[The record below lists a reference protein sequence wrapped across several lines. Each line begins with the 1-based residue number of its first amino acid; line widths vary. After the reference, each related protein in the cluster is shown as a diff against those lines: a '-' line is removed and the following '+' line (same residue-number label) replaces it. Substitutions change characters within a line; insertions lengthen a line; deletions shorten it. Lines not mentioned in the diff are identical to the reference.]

1 MDVDA
6 PAHPSQFQIHI
17 STLKMSSSL
26 TLRAVIFHGNCC
38 DGLGAAYMLAQ
49 SSTPDSQFF
58 PVSPSDSRTWPD
70 PASLVGHEII
80 FADVCF
86 PAADMKRYQDVAKAL
101 GSSVLILDH
110 HPLAASVVAEAGC
123 AAASVTST
131 AHCATWLVHE
141 HCYPGTPLPLW
152 VQFLDGIDNWR
163 DITDEHRALRELWHP
178 IACKGVKESPQ
189 AAILE
194 FGALLA
200 DMESEEGWA
209 SAIAEGLALYRKK
222 VRVLSDQLDHAPR
235 RFYRGLFP
243 TWIGDVYVTNTGRQF
258 IGATEFDTTA
268 ASELV
273 FQAHK
278 NVVVFLNY
286 HEVRWL
292 YKGVQHRKYVFHA
305 RARDGSGVD
314 LTQCPILKGH
324 AAAAGGQ
331 VTEEPGKPV
340 LFVF

>member
-1 MDVDA
+1 
-6 PAHPSQFQIHI
+6 
-17 STLKMSSSL
+17 MSSSL

-38 DGLGAAYMLAQ
+38 DGLACAHLLAQ
-49 SSTPDSQFF
+49 GASPDSLYF

-70 PASLVGHEII
+70 PASLVGHEIV

-86 PAADMKRYQDVAKAL
+86 PADDMKRYQEVAAAL
-101 GSSVLILDH
+101 GSSVLVLDH

-123 AAASVTST
+123 AATSVTST
-131 AHCATWLVHE
+131 ARCATWIVHE
-141 HCYPGTPLPLW
+141 HCHPGKEIPLW
-152 VQFLDGIDNWR
+152 IKFLDGIDNWR

-178 IACKGVKESPQ
+178 IACKAVKQSPQ
-189 AAILE
+189 EALLE
-194 FGALLA
+194 FGALVSL
-200 DMESEEGWA
+200 METDEGWA
-209 SAIAEGLALYRKK
+209 SAIAEGLTLYREK
-222 VRVLSDQLDHAPR
+222 VRALSDQLDAAPR
-235 RFYRGLFP
+235 RFYRGILP
-243 TWIGDVYVTNTGRQF
+243 TWIGDVYVANTGRQF
-258 IGATEFDTTA
+258 IGSNEFDTTA

-278 NVVVFLNY
+278 GVSVFLNF

-324 AAAAGGQ
+324 GGAAGGH
-331 VTEEPGKPV
+331 VMDEGRPV
-340 LFVF
+340 PFVF